1 VLSRVNLTLLIGPL
15 VPIPVPRAALDALS
29 GVEVTNRD
37 LGASTFQISFAI
49 SNQSPLETV
58 FLLSGGNPLLFLRVI
73 VAVTVNGSVNVL
85 MDGVITNH
93 QIVPGTNKTHST
105 LVITGEDLTALMNQ
119 MNLSGFPFP
128 AAPPEGRVALLLAK
142 WSFLGIVPIIIPS
155 IMINEILPTE
165 AIPSQQG
172 TDLAYIQALA
182 DQVGYVFYLDPGP
195 VPGVSKAYWGPFI
208 KTGIPQPALNLD
220 MDAASNVES
229 LSFNFDSQKNKIPT
243 VFIYNEESGL
253 TIPIPI
259 PPITPLNPPLGLI
272 PPLPTSL
279 ADLQPVADDLAKRP
293 VPEAI
298 LIGMSKAAQW
308 ADAVTGEG
316 SLDVVRYGRPL
327 KARGLVGVRGAGPA
341 FDGLHYVRSVTHK
354 IKPGEYKQSFQLSR
368 NGLLSTVPTVT
379 P

>member
-1 VLSRVNLTLLIGPL
+1 VLSGVNLTLMIGPL
-15 VPIPVPRAALDALS
+15 VPIPVPREALDALAS
-29 GVEVTNRD
+29 VEVTNRD
-37 LGASTFQISFAI
+37 LGASTFQISFTL
-49 SNQSPLETV
+49 SNQSPLETI
-58 FLLSGGNPLLFLRVI
+58 FLLSGGGPLLFLRVVI
-73 VAVTVNGSVNVL
+73 VVTVNGTANVI

-93 QIVPGTNKTHST
+93 QIAPGTNKTHST

-128 AAPPEGRVALLLAK
+128 ATPPEGRVALLLAK
-142 WSFLGIVPIIIPS
+142 WAFLGIIPLIIPS
-155 IMINEILPTE
+155 IMISEIMPTE
-165 AIPSQQG
+165 AIPAQQG

-195 VPGVSKAYWGPFI
+195 WPGASRAYWGPLV
-208 KTGIPQPALNLD
+208 KAGTPQPALGLD

-243 VFIYNEESGL
+243 VFIYNEESGV

-308 ADAVTGEG
+308 ADAVTGQG
-316 SLDVVRYGRPL
+316 SLDVVRYGQPL

-354 IKPGEYKQSFQLSR
+354 IKPGEYKQSFELSR
-368 NGLLSTVPTVT
+368 NGLLSTVQTVT

>member
-1 VLSRVNLTLLIGPL
+1 MLSRVNLTLLIGPL

>member
-1 VLSRVNLTLLIGPL
+1 MLSGVTLTLMIGPL
-15 VPIPVPRAALDALS
+15 VPIPVPREALDALAS
-29 GVEVTNRD
+29 VEVTNRD
-37 LGASTFQISFAI
+37 LGASTFQISFTL
-49 SNQSPLETV
+49 SNRSPIETV
-58 FLLSGGNPLLFLRVI
+58 FMLSGGGPLLFLRV
-73 VAVTVNGSVNVL
+73 VVVVTVKGTANVI

-128 AAPPEGRVALLLAK
+128 ATPPEGRVALLLAK
-142 WSFLGIVPIIIPS
+142 WSFLGIIPIIIPS
-155 IMINEILPTE
+155 IMMNEVMPTE

-182 DQVGYVFYLDPGP
+182 DQVGYVFYIDPGP
-195 VPGVSKAYWGPFI
+195 WPGTSKAYWGPFV

-243 VFIYNEESGL
+243 VFIYNEESDL

-259 PPITPLNPPLGLI
+259 PAITPLNPPLGLI

-279 ADLQPVADDLAKRP
+279 SDLQPVADDLAKRP

-298 LIGMSKAAQW
+298 LIGMSKASQW

-316 SLDVVRYGRPL
+316 SLDVVRYGQPL
-327 KARGLVGVRGAGPA
+327 KARGLVGVRGAGSA
-341 FDGLHYVRSVTHK
+341 FDGLHFVRSVTHK
-354 IKPGEYKQSFQLSR
+354 IKPGEYKQSFELSR
-368 NGLLSTVPTVT
+368 NGLVSTVQTVT